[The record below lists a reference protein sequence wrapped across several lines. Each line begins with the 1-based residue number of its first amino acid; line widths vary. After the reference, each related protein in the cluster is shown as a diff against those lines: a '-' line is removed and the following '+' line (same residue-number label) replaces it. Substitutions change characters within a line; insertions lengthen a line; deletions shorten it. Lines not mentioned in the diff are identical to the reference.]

1 MERATRCGTVR
12 LHPKLS
18 REDEHANLRVHLAD
32 LARELESGL
41 RSFEGLSNVA
51 LGEDLGLRR
60 LDRCKRPVAFRLL
73 GQTARASETLACP
86 GEVPVIDIESR
97 GVVERARHLIEKP
110 ELLINIEALLAGHD
124 CGLDVTAVVVR
135 LRDTGVQRCGC
146 WQIAELV
153 R

>member
-1 MERATRCGTVR
+1 MSVSFFPLR
-12 LHPKLS
+12 LPP
-18 REDEHANLRVHLAD
+18 
-32 LARELESGL
+32 
-41 RSFEGLSNVA
+41 RSPLFPYTTL
-51 LGEDLGLRR
+51 
-60 LDRCKRPVAFRLL
+60 FRSL